1 MAKKGYN
8 YPIKKKIPLI
18 LLLNLFG
25 TVIIAQFSR
34 FVNIFSEIYPITFR
48 EVEKSPRCTACRNGG
63 IVKAKFMK
71 NNPSAAYGVSSL
83 YTREPLNAIVHL
95 QRGMGFARC
104 ICLTNAKLAIKTEE
118 RVIRKYN
125 SVKLSLF
132 CIFMSDILCFA
143 KSDIALRAVILFGFA
158 SQ

>member
-1 MAKKGYN
+1 MH
-8 YPIKKKIPLI
+8 
-18 LLLNLFG
+18 LFNKCETG
-25 TVIIAQFSR
+25 D
-34 FVNIFSEIYPITFR
+34 
-48 EVEKSPRCTACRNGG
+48 
-63 IVKAKFMK
+63 
-71 NNPSAAYGVSSL
+71 
-83 YTREPLNAIVHL
+83 
-95 QRGMGFARC
+95 
-104 ICLTNAKLAIKTEE
+104 KTEE